1 MHHLKLRNPHL
12 RLRRLVAIY
21 FLVLLVAGGLTGEII
36 LHQASHKLGRSSAG
50 ISSQNTALTARSM
63 GTHATTCNLSPV
75 LPQTGKV
82 FVGVTTSHA
91 GWSMNGVTQ
100 FSRETGVQPSLVMF
114 YSGWGG
120 KPAFNAVPFQNIHN
134 AGMMPMLDWEPW
146 NYQAPSAQ
154 SVDLSSQSAFS
165 DASLMSG
172 TYRNF
177 IKAWAVG
184 IKNLGFPV
192 ALNFAHE
199 MNGNWYPWAASVNGN
214 SPASFVALWRY
225 VHDIFAQ
232 VGANN
237 VVWVWSPN
245 VSYPGSIPLA
255 SLWPGSNYVNWAGA
269 IGYFW
274 GTSNPS
280 PPSFSVVFGPT
291 FAQIQ
296 SITTKPIIIAETSGS
311 NSSGQKVQ
319 WLESF
324 FRGLSNYPQIVGFTW
339 FDIKKHHNWTV
350 NSSPSALAA
359 FKTGL
364 STISLVTSDNSATAF
379 ATTTSTSPHN
389 SDSSGHQTGSTCK
402 QVNNSLDPLG
412 TKSAAPIPPNPPSS
426 VSARVQNSAALV
438 SWSAP
443 HGPNLAAIT
452 GYIVTPY
459 IGAVAQTPVIFKSTS
474 TIELITGL
482 TNGISYAFK
491 VAAISSA
498 GVSANSAPSAPT
510 MLGVLPDPPSGI
522 AAKAQN
528 SAALV
533 SWSAPHGPNLAAI
546 TGYIVTPYVGAV
558 AQTPV
563 IFKSTSTIELITGLT
578 NGISYAFKVAAISS
592 AGVSANSAPTN
603 SIAPFSAAKAPNLI
617 QTTLGKLTE
626 QMPNK
631 SSSTANR
638 TASVLS
644 PGNQFTSSMK
654 STRP

>member
-50 ISSQNTALTARSM
+50 ISSQNTALTARNM
-63 GTHATTCNLSPV
+63 GTNATTCNLSPA

-82 FVGVTTSHA
+82 FVGVTTTHA

-100 FSRETGVQPSLVMF
+100 FGREIGVQPSLVMF

-146 NYQAPSAQ
+146 NYQAPSAE
-154 SVDLSSQSAFS
+154 SVGPFNQSAFS

-177 IKAWAVG
+177 IKAWALG

-214 SPASFVALWRY
+214 TPASFVALWKY
-225 VHDIFAQ
+225 VHDIFTQ

-237 VVWVWSPN
+237 VIWVWSPN
-245 VSYPGSIPLA
+245 VSYPGSTPLA

-291 FAQIQ
+291 LAQIQ
-296 SITTKPIIIAETSGS
+296 SITSKPIIIAETSGS
-311 NSSGQKVQ
+311 NSSGQKAQ
-319 WLESF
+319 WLASF
-324 FRGLSNYPQIVGFTW
+324 FRGLSTHPQIVGFTW
-339 FDIKKHHNWTV
+339 FDIKKHHDWTV
-350 NSSPSALAA
+350 NSSPSSLAA

-364 STISLVTSDNSATAF
+364 STISLVTSGNSKTAF
-379 ATTTSTSPHN
+379 ATTTSASPQN
-389 SDSSGHQTGSTCK
+389 SDSNGHQTSSTCK
-402 QVNNSLDPLG
+402 QANISVNSLLG
-412 TKSAAPIPPNPPSS
+412 AKRVVPIPPNPPSS
-426 VSARVQNSAALV
+426 VSTQVQNSEVVV

-443 HGPNLAAIT
+443 HGPGLSAIT

-482 TNGISYAFK
+482 TNGISYTFR
-491 VAAISSA
+491 VATISGA
-498 GVSANSAPSAPT
+498 GVSANSAPS
-510 MLGVLPDPPSGI
+510 
-522 AAKAQN
+522 N
-528 SAALV
+528 
-533 SWSAPHGPNLAAI
+533 
-546 TGYIVTPYVGAV
+546 
-558 AQTPV
+558 
-563 IFKSTSTIELITGLT
+563 LIT
-578 NGISYAFKVAAISS
+578 
-592 AGVSANSAPTN
+592 
-603 SIAPFSAAKAPNLI
+603 PFSATKAPNLI
-617 QTTLGKLTE
+617 QSTLGKLTG
-626 QMPNK
+626 QLLQK

-638 TASVLS
+638 FASVS
-644 PGNQFTSSMK
+644 NPGNQLRSSIHLA
-654 STRP
+654 RP